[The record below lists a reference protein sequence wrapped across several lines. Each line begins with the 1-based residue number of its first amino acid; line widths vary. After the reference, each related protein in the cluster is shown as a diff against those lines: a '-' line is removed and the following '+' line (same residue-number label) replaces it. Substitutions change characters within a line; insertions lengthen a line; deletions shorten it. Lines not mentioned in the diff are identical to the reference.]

1 MFSFLHAM
9 LAAILGTGGSAAPA
23 PQVPPGARRPI
34 LPVVTYGASALG
46 QPAGGVKES
55 TDKNI
60 KIKGELKVNKETK
73 NWSWKVTKEAGKTV
87 KVKFYPKESNI
98 KLDTDH
104 K

>member
-23 PQVPPGARRPI
+23 PQVPPGARRPT

-60 KIKGELKVNKETK
+60 KIKGELKVNKEIK
-73 NWSWKVTKEAGKTV
+73 NWSWKETKEAGKTI